1 MIVEKELEIKNF
13 KPKESWKISAILED
27 KNTKVKVT
35 LAKVEGKVK
44 NFTSEEDVIK
54 FFHTLGN
61 GEQKKGE
68 DKNGNKIITLKEPL
82 DFTLNDIVKKESK
95 RSPQAPFTTSTLQQ
109 EASRKFGYGVKQT
122 MMIAQKLYE

>member
-1 MIVEKELEIKNF
+1 M
-13 KPKESWKISAILED
+13 
-27 KNTKVKVT
+27 
-35 LAKVEGKVK
+35 
-44 NFTSEEDVIK
+44 
-54 FFHTLGN
+54 
-61 GEQKKGE
+61 
-68 DKNGNKIITLKEPL
+68 ITLKEPL

>member
-35 LAKVEGKVK
+35 LAKVDGKVK

-61 GEQKKGE
+61 GEQKK
-68 DKNGNKIITLKEPL
+68 
-82 DFTLNDIVKKESK
+82 
-95 RSPQAPFTTSTLQQ
+95 
-109 EASRKFGYGVKQT
+109 
-122 MMIAQKLYE
+122 